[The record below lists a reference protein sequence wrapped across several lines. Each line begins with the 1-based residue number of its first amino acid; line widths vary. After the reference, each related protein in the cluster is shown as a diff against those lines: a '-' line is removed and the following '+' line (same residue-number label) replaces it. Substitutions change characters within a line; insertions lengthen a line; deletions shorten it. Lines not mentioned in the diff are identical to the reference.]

1 MANLQ
6 MLAQA
11 GAFNKVRAV
20 KALAQAQDLTATLD
34 TVSAEVATTVSTL
47 SATTATLSDVSDKV
61 DQLRIDVD
69 GLLP

>member
-6 MLAQA
+6 MLAQQ
-11 GAFNKVRAV
+11 GAYNKVRAV
-20 KALAQAQDLTATLD
+20 KALAEAEALTSTL
-34 TVSAEVATTVSTL
+34 TSVSAEVATTVSTL
-47 SATTATLSDVSDKV
+47 SATSATLSTVSSKV